1 MYARRPHPRS
11 QGYDVVE
18 FETKV
23 RHEIMIR
30 KDLELKD
37 VMKIVALYVRLYER
51 AYPETAVETFTSW
64 LNSMIKKLDVALE
77 EVEDVAHLLG
87 HSYSS

>member
-1 MYARRPHPRS
+1 LS
-11 QGYDVVE
+11 NYDVVE

-64 LNSMIKKLDVALE
+64 LNSMIKKLDVVLE